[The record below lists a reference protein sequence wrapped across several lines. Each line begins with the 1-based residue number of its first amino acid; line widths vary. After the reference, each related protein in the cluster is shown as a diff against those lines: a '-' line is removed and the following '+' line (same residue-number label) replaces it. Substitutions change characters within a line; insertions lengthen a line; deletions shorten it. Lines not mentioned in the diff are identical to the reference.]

1 MSVASQVVQPRL
13 EVPLPP
19 TEEPPSFEDVLVN
32 AIPSLQVSRPSMETP
47 SPPLPPPPEVP
58 ENNLD
63 NSLFDLPPP
72 PTFDLSDSKE
82 FSWPSPP
89 PLIISLNLGSIMME
103 EFESTENGIS
113 A

>member
-19 TEEPPSFEDVLVN
+19 TEEPPSFE
-32 AIPSLQVSRPSMETP
+32 IPSLEVTTPSIKTP
-47 SPPLPPPPEVP
+47 SPPLPSPPEVP

-72 PTFDLSDSKE
+72 PTFDLPD
-82 FSWPSPP
+82 
-89 PLIISLNLGSIMME
+89 
-103 EFESTENGIS
+103 
-113 A
+113 

>member
-72 PTFDLSDSKE
+72 PTFDLSESEE
-82 FSWPSPP
+82 FS
-89 PLIISLNLGSIMME
+89 
-103 EFESTENGIS
+103 
-113 A
+113 